1 MDRVQDGAMKEFL
14 EIIRRAEGED
24 GGGDA
29 GKRVESLPRT
39 NAEFQTCG
47 LFSTLSDQLEARLG
61 AAVDQAIASDEL
73 EIDVGGGARP
83 EAIDSAVARL
93 AASPSFVG
101 VVDTARAAVEQA
113 AGVQTAAAAAAA
125 ADGASG
131 SGTATLDTTGS
142 FLRRNVDALS
152 SSDTEREGMHA
163 KKKPARRDDWVGLF
177 DLSGGLDSGGGGFFS
192 PRVDVEAA
200 LGQLEAGL
208 ESPGGSAASA
218 MEALGLLAEVRG
230 RGSSGHL
237 GVVQCFRAA
246 LRHARA
252 KEEVCSSHR
261 MNAARPD
268 HVLDVC
274 NDFRKTQRN
283 DNIIAERLR
292 L

>member
-1 MDRVQDGAMKEFL
+1 MDRLQHGAMKEFL

-24 GGGDA
+24 EGEDA
-29 GKRVESLPRT
+29 GKRLESLPQT

-47 LFSTLSDQLEARLG
+47 LFSTLCGQLEAALG
-61 AAVDQAIASDEL
+61 TAADKAIASDDLEL
-73 EIDVGGGARP
+73 DVGGGVHP

-93 AASPSFVG
+93 TASPSFVG

-125 ADGASG
+125 AEGAAG
-131 SGTATLDTTGS
+131 SGTATLDTAGS

-177 DLSGGLDSGGGGFFS
+177 DLSGGLESGGGGFFG

-218 MEALGLLAEVRG
+218 VEALGLLAQVKGWSR
-230 RGSSGHL
+230 
-237 GVVQCFRAA
+237 
-246 LRHARA
+246 
-252 KEEVCSSHR
+252 
-261 MNAARPD
+261 
-268 HVLDVC
+268 
-274 NDFRKTQRN
+274 
-283 DNIIAERLR
+283 
-292 L
+292 